1 MSYKV
6 EIIDEYSFGQWF
18 SHHLRFE
25 TETEAEECSRHFA
38 YAALCGILDLRVVLS
53 DNPVNARWTKEGL
66 RDKDGKP
73 FYTPKPPPTPEE
85 IQEEASRLTAAWN
98 AIVERIGASHRMPE
112 AKHET

>member
-38 YAALCGILDLRVVLS
+38 YAALCGILDLRVAPS
-53 DNPVNARWTKEGL
+53 DDPVNARWTKEGP
-66 RDKDGKP
+66 RNKDGKP

-85 IQEEASRLTAAWN
+85 IRQEAKRLTDAWN
-98 AIVERIGASHRMPE
+98 AIVDGMDDSQRKAV
-112 AKHET
+112 AKP